1 MGCSFGKTTKEDEGN
16 GENRNDDA
24 TMEQQEGDGKKNTSF
39 MGRSMRSL
47 SSRRSMRGSV
57 YGMFYTNTSG

>member
-39 MGRSMRSL
+39 MRSL
-47 SSRRSMRGSV
+47 SARRSMRGSV
-57 YGMFYTNTSG
+57 YGMFYTNTRG